1 MIPALVQAAR
11 ALQDTARDDLRRPVM
26 RLFETP
32 LSELS
37 ARDRDAWRALALAQG
52 KLISPYLMPEFADM
66 IQTERRD
73 VRVVI
78 AEENGA
84 PVGFFAC
91 HVGADGVVRPVG
103 APLSDYQGFAGR
115 PGLQVGEDALLR
127 TLGARSLVYEN
138 WIGAAPGKVSARG
151 GSAVIDLSGGAQ
163 AWFAGR
169 RDLHRSH
176 FKKMDQRR
184 RKAEREFGEMRV
196 VFGDP
201 LGERFATLK
210 AWKSAQ
216 YRASGLLD
224 LFDVSWI
231 DAVLAGTAARAFGP
245 FRGLVASLYLGE
257 ELAAVEMGMAAG
269 GVYHSWIPAYDPRF
283 ASVSPGLLLLH
294 GILDQ
299 AGAMGIDRV
308 DLGRGEQAYKAYY
321 TDYETP
327 LSAGRALRPGVA
339 AAGAGLW
346 AMAEAASAML
356 PEPLASA
363 PVRLRRR
370 WAHTAA
376 IEPDLSGRVRRM
388 AGAFAYAPRR
398 LAAAG

>member
-1 MIPALVQAAR
+1 
-11 ALQDTARDDLRRPVM
+11 M
-26 RLFETP
+26 RLFETS

-52 KLISPYLMPEFADM
+52 KLISPYLMPEFADL
-66 IQTERRD
+66 IDAERHD

-84 PVGFFAC
+84 PAGFFAC
-91 HVGADGVVRPVG
+91 HAGADGVVRPVG

-115 PGLQVGEDALLR
+115 PGLHVDEDALLR

-138 WIGAAPGKVSARG
+138 WIGPAPGKVSARS
-151 GSAVIDLSGGAQ
+151 GSAVIDLTGGAE
-163 AWFAGR
+163 AWFSAR
-169 RDLHRSH
+169 RVSHRSH

-184 RKAEREFGEMRV
+184 RKAEREFGAVRV

-201 LGERFATLK
+201 LGERYAALK

-245 FRGLVASLYLGE
+245 FRGLVASLYLGD

-294 GILDQ
+294 GILEQ
-299 AGAMGIDRV
+299 AQALGIERV

-327 LSAGRALRPGVA
+327 LSTGRALRPGVA

-346 AMAEAASAML
+346 AMAETASSIL

-370 WAHTAA
+370 WPHTAA

-388 AGAFAYAPRR
+388 AGAFSNAPRR
-398 LAAAG
+398 LAFTG

>member
-1 MIPALVQAAR
+1 
-11 ALQDTARDDLRRPVM
+11 M

-37 ARDRDAWRALALAQG
+37 ARDRDAWRALALSQG
-52 KLISPYLMPEFADM
+52 KLISPYLMPEFADLVDA
-66 IQTERRD
+66 QRRD

-78 AEENGA
+78 AEEKGA

-91 HVGADGVVRPVG
+91 HVGGDGVVRPVG

-115 PGLQVGEDALLR
+115 PGLQVNEDALLR

-138 WIGAAPGKVSARG
+138 WIGTAPGKVSGRG
-151 GSAVIDLSGGAQ
+151 GSAVIDLTGGAQ
-163 AWFAGR
+163 AWFAAR

-176 FKKMDQRR
+176 FRKMDQRR
-184 RKAEREFGEMRV
+184 RKAEREFGAVRV

-201 LGERFATLK
+201 LGERFAKLK

-231 DAVLAGTAARAFGP
+231 DGVLAGAAARAFGP
-245 FRGLVASLYLGE
+245 FRGLVASLYLGD
-257 ELAAVEMGMAAG
+257 ELAAVEMGMASG

-294 GILDQ
+294 GILEQ
-299 AGAMGIDRV
+299 ADAMGFERI

-321 TDYETP
+321 TDYEIP
-327 LSAGRALRPGVA
+327 LSTGRALRPGVA

-346 AMAEAASAML
+346 AMAESMSAIL

-376 IEPDLSGRVRRM
+376 IEQELAGRVRRM
-388 AGAFAYAPRR
+388 AGAFASAPRR
-398 LAAAG
+398 LTAAG

>member
-1 MIPALVQAAR
+1 
-11 ALQDTARDDLRRPVM
+11 M
-26 RLFETP
+26 RLFDTP

-37 ARDRDAWRALALAQG
+37 ARDRDAWRALALSHGQ
-52 KLISPYLMPEFADM
+52 LISPYLMPEFADM
-66 IQTERRD
+66 VDTERGD
-73 VRVVI
+73 VRVMI
-78 AEENGA
+78 AEEKGA

-91 HVGADGVVRPVG
+91 HVGADGVARPVG

-115 PGLQVGEDALLR
+115 PGLQVSEEALLR

-138 WIGAAPGKVSARG
+138 WIGPAPGKVSARG
-151 GSAVIDLSGGAQ
+151 GSAVIDLTGGAE
-163 AWFAGR
+163 AWFAAR
-169 RDLHRSH
+169 RNLYRSH
-176 FKKMDQRR
+176 FKKIDQRR
-184 RKAEREFGEMRV
+184 RKAEREFGDIRV

-201 LGERFATLK
+201 LGERFAALK

-216 YRASGLLD
+216 YRASGLVD

-231 DAVLAGTAARAFGP
+231 NAVLAGTAARAFGP
-245 FRGLVASLYLGE
+245 FRGLVASLYLGD

-269 GVYHSWIPAYDPRF
+269 GVYHSWIPAYDARF

-294 GILDQ
+294 GILEQ

-308 DLGRGEQAYKAYY
+308 DLGRGEQVYKTYY

-327 LSAGRALRPGVA
+327 LSTGRALRPGVA

-346 AMAEAASAML
+346 AMAEAASSIL

-370 WAHTAA
+370 WTHTAA
-376 IEPDLSGRVRRM
+376 IEPDLSGRMRRM
-388 AGAFAYAPRR
+388 AGAFSNAPRR

>member
-1 MIPALVQAAR
+1 
-11 ALQDTARDDLRRPVM
+11 M

-37 ARDRDAWRALALAQG
+37 TRDREGWRALALAQG

-66 IQTERRD
+66 VDAERGD

-115 PGLQVGEDALLR
+115 SGLHVPHDALLR

-138 WIGAAPGKVSARG
+138 WIGPAPGKVSARG
-151 GSAVIDLSGGAQ
+151 GSAVIDLTGGAD
-163 AWFAGR
+163 AWFESR
-169 RDLHRSH
+169 QVSHRSH

-184 RKAEREFGEMRV
+184 RKAEREFGKVRV

-201 LGERFATLK
+201 LGERYAALK

-294 GILDQ
+294 GILERAQ
-299 AGAMGIDRV
+299 ALGIERI

-327 LSAGRALRPGVA
+327 LSAGRACRPGVA
-339 AAGAGLW
+339 ATGAGLW
-346 AMAEAASAML
+346 AMAESMSAIL

-370 WAHTAA
+370 WTHTAA
-376 IEPDLSGRVRRM
+376 VEPELSGRVRRM
-388 AGAFAYAPRR
+388 AGAFSNAPRR
-398 LAAAG
+398 LAFTG